1 MFTHDL
7 NGVVGKDKEV
17 YVAYG
22 NKIGLLDESIDTDD
36 GVQIQTSIVSGNRVA
51 TRLFI
56 LLLNYNFISHNII
69 TGHGFITIANKNPKR
84 VEFKSKETKLI
95 NATCELVSA
104 TEKLYSDEYTKIFKV
119 GGGANRNLQIKILVA
134 KGAISLRQ
142 FDYNFEEV

>member
-1 MFTHDL
+1 M
-7 NGVVGKDKEV
+7 
-17 YVAYG
+17 
-22 NKIGLLDESIDTDD
+22 
-36 GVQIQTSIVSGNRVA
+36 
-51 TRLFI
+51 
-56 LLLNYNFISHNII
+56 
-69 TGHGFITIANKNPKR
+69 
-84 VEFKSKETKLI
+84 EFKSKETKLI